1 MLEGSITCNVSSCS
15 RIVFHHTRIFSSLL
29 HIGKKKKRTWSPNSI
44 HQLASSKPLYTYS
57 NVVAALHKINNL
69 AHYSTS
75 FKVMMSKIKYI
86 YKKLFLGLS
95 TSYEQIWKYGHCSID
110 IYLITFI
117 LLSTYLVLGDKMF
130 LHSTSCSYID
140 AHMEFSLIEAMHH
153 ISLITCIFLECNL
166 WPYSQQIA
174 T

>member
-1 MLEGSITCNVSSCS
+1 MLEGSITCNVSSSS
-15 RIVFHHTRIFSSLL
+15 RSVFHHTRIFSSLL
-29 HIGKKKKRTWSPNSI
+29 HIGKKEKRTWSPNSI

-75 FKVMMSKIKYI
+75 FKVMISKIKYI

-140 AHMEFSLIEAMHH
+140 AHMEFSLIEVMHH
-153 ISLITCIFLECNL
+153 ISFLTCMFL
-166 WPYSQQIA
+166 
-174 T
+174 